1 MIGRDEEKIGRIL
14 HHLLARQR
22 ARTGRDGCPDE
33 EELADYSSGLLAGE
47 AKRGLEAH
55 LADCAFCLDD
65 LVAVHK
71 SAQDEEAERV
81 PQRLINRAMAHL
93 QPDQG
98 EKSFLDIVVRLVKGS
113 LELASTSGYLIP
125 ASIPVG
131 VRGRP
136 RPSETSILR
145 VEKEMGSFNVTVEV
159 EQVETG
165 LCQVVVRVSGEE
177 GKPAE
182 GVRLT
187 LTSGGREQASY
198 LTRRGEAVF
207 DRIPQGEYNLAI
219 SESNTPVGTIRLR
232 LTE

>member
-1 MIGRDEEKIGRIL
+1 MEQDGEEVEKILRR
-14 HHLLARQR
+14 LLTRRGQR
-22 ARTGRDGCPDE
+22 AERAGCPAE
-33 EELADYSSGLLAGE
+33 EELASYLSGTITGHG
-47 AKRGLEAH
+47 RSDMEAH
-55 LADCAFCLDD
+55 FADCSSCLEETIAAYKAAQESYPEEARRQLVERVMALVPAPQSGPVFFD
-65 LVAVHK
+65 LVV
-71 SAQDEEAERV
+71 Q
-81 PQRLINRAMAHL
+81 
-93 QPDQG
+93 
-98 EKSFLDIVVRLVKGS
+98 LVKGS

-125 ASIPVG
+125 ASAPVG